1 MGNSEGGKR
10 LSHRKVIIMEE
21 ININTQALE
30 GVAGVARS
38 AEQALGS
45 LEDRLL
51 TLRLNFGKLRSA
63 VERAFAP
70 VRVHLAD
77 ALNPAIRRITA
88 FANDAGAVIG
98 ALFGTV
104 QEKTVK
110 TVRTSGK
117 AIRRFLADFDEI
129 HRLGSNSGGS
139 GTAQTVELKTVTP
152 ELTPQLQAIAEK
164 IRAFFAP
171 LQEISFENLKIS
183 LSSLGQ
189 AAADLGA
196 VLGETL
202 LHTWHNV
209 LVPLARWT
217 IEEAA
222 PAAVNLL
229 TAALQGLAA
238 VAAPVLE
245 ALRGLFQQ
253 LSPMF
258 AALGDSCIAMLN
270 GLTDFLTGVFSGSWA
285 AAWEG
290 LGAILKGAVN
300 SVIACLNG
308 LLTALVAGINAAATQ
323 LNKLKVTAPDWLPGI
338 GGKTF
343 GVQIPTLTAP
353 QIPQLARGAVIPP
366 NAPFLA
372 MLGDQRNGTNIEAP
386 LSTIQEAVAAT
397 MADVTAATL
406 AGHEATVGVLQ
417 QILEAV
423 LGIEIGDE
431 VLGAAVGRYNTRLA
445 AMRGDS

>member
-1 MGNSEGGKR
+1 
-10 LSHRKVIIMEE
+10 MEE
-21 ININTQALE
+21 ININTQAIG
-30 GVAGVARS
+30 GVAGVARQ
-38 AEQALGS
+38 AETALGS
-45 LEDRLL
+45 LENRLL
-51 TLRLNFGKLRSA
+51 SLRLNFGKLRAA

-77 ALNPAIRRITA
+77 ALNPAIRRLTD

-110 TVRTSGK
+110 TARSSGK
-117 AIRRFLADFDEI
+117 AMRRFLADFDEI
-129 HRLGSNSGGS
+129 HRLGSNSGGGS
-139 GTAQTVELKTVTP
+139 TQTVEMKTVTP
-152 ELTPQLQAIAEK
+152 ALTPELQAIAEK

-171 LQEISFENLKIS
+171 LQEISFENLKLS
-183 LSSLGQ
+183 LNSLGQ
-189 AAADLGA
+189 AAADFAA

-202 LHTWHNV
+202 LYAWHNI
-209 LVPLARWT
+209 LVPLAKWT

-222 PAAVNLL
+222 PAAVAAPLLEAFRGLL
-229 TAALQGLAA
+229 TQLQ
-238 VAAPVLE
+238 
-245 ALRGLFQQ
+245 
-253 LSPMF
+253 PMF
-258 AALGDSCIAMLN
+258 AAFGESVIAMLN
-270 GLTDFLTGVFSGSWA
+270 GLTAFLTGVFSGNWA

-290 LGAILKGAVN
+290 LGSVLKGAVN

-308 LLTALVAGINAAATQ
+308 LLTALVSGINAAASQ
-323 LNKLKVTAPDWLPGI
+323 LNRLKVTAPDWLPGI

-343 GVQIPTLTAP
+343 GVNIPTLTAP

-372 MLGDQRNGTNIEAP
+372 MLGDQHHGTNIEAP

-397 MADVTAATL
+397 MEGFTEATL

-423 LGIEIGDE
+423 LGIELGDE
-431 VLGAAVGRYNTRLA
+431 VLGAAANRYNTRLS
-445 AMRGDS
+445 AMRGDG

>member
-1 MGNSEGGKR
+1 
-10 LSHRKVIIMEE
+10 MEE

-30 GVAGVARS
+30 GVAGVARQ
-38 AEQALGS
+38 AEQALGR

-51 TLRLNFGKLRSA
+51 TLRLNFGKLRAA

-189 AAADLGA
+189 AAADFAAL
-196 VLGETL
+196 LGETL
-202 LHTWHNV
+202 LYAWHNI

-229 TAALQGLAA
+229 TAALSGLAA

-245 ALRGLFQQ
+245 ALKSLFQQ
-253 LSPMF
+253 LQPMF
-258 AALGDSCIAMLN
+258 ASLGESCIATLN
-270 GLTDFLTGVFSGSWA
+270 ALTAAVTTALSGLTDFLTGVFSGNWA

-308 LLTALVAGINAAATQ
+308 LLTALVAGINAAASQ
-323 LNKLKVTAPDWLPGI
+323 LNRLKITAPDWLPGI

-343 GVQIPTLTAP
+343 GVNIPTLTAP

-372 MLGDQRNGTNIEAP
+372 MLGDQHSGTNIEAP

>member
-1 MGNSEGGKR
+1 
-10 LSHRKVIIMEE
+10 MEE
-21 ININTQALE
+21 ININTQAIG
-30 GVAGVARS
+30 GVAGVARQ
-38 AEQALGS
+38 AEIALGS
-45 LEDRLL
+45 LENRLL
-51 TLRLNFGKLRSA
+51 SLRLNFGKLRAA

-70 VRVHLAD
+70 IRVHLAD
-77 ALNPAIRRITA
+77 ALNPVVRRITD

-104 QEKTVK
+104 QEKAVK

-117 AIRRFLADFDEI
+117 ALKRFLADFDEI
-129 HRLGSNSGGS
+129 HRLGSQSSGGS
-139 GTAQTVELKTVTP
+139 ATQTVEIKTITA
-152 ELTPQLQAIAEK
+152 ELTPELQAIAEK

-171 LQEISFENLKIS
+171 LQEISFENLKLS
-183 LSSLGQ
+183 LASLGQ
-189 AAADLGA
+189 AAADFAGL
-196 VLGETL
+196 LGETL
-202 LHTWHNV
+202 LHIWHNL
-209 LVPLARWT
+209 LVPLAKWT

-229 TAALQGLAA
+229 TAALAGLTA

-245 ALRGLFQQ
+245 AFRGLFQQ

-258 AALGDSCIAMLN
+258 AAFGDSVIAMLN
-270 GLTDFLTGVFSGSWA
+270 GLTAFLTGVFSGSWA
-285 AAWEG
+285 SAWEG
-290 LGAILKGAVN
+290 LGAVLKGAVN

-308 LLTALVAGINAAATQ
+308 LLTALVAGINAAASQ
-323 LNKLKVTAPDWLPGI
+323 LNKLKITAPDWLPGI

-343 GVQIPTLTAP
+343 GVNIPTHTAP

-372 MLGDQRNGTNIEAP
+372 MLGDQHSGTNIEAP

-397 MADVTAATL
+397 MEGVMEATL

-431 VLGAAVGRYNTRLA
+431 VLGAAANRYNARLS